1 MRQGKAV
8 SRRAFLRRYWV
19 DDGGATAIE
28 YALIC
33 GIIAT
38 VVLSIAATGG
48 AVEALYNKMAE
59 IAGSLGEEDDG

>member
-8 SRRAFLRRYWV
+8 SGRTFLRRYLV
-19 DDGGATAIE
+19 DEGGATAIE

-48 AVEALYNKMAE
+48 AVEGLYNKMAE
-59 IAGSLGEEDDG
+59 IAARLG